1 MPADLVTNL
10 WLESQ
15 GFDKNINA
23 SMKQVDKFK
32 KKSSG
37 LYSQI
42 AAVSG
47 KIDALGGGVTRFAGN
62 LAKMAVGATAAMG
75 VSTALSD
82 VVQKSMDFEKSMS
95 SLKALTGVS
104 AEEMEY
110 FQRQAIKLGSTSTQ
124 TASQVVEAFQLIGS
138 QQPEL
143 LKNKEALAEVTKQ
156 AIILAEASGMDVPE
170 AARALSGSINQMGES
185 ADKAGEYINILAAAS
200 QAGSADIPY
209 LTKAIERSGGAA
221 SSVGVRYN
229 ELVAAIEA
237 IAPKVTEASEAG
249 TYLRNIFLTL
259 EASSDQKLKPSVV
272 GLTAALENLAAKNLN
287 ATQMTKMFGKENV
300 TAALAIVNA
309 KDEYKKYVDAITGTN
324 TALEQQKINND
335 NLAGAVNNVS
345 SAWAGL
351 ILTLNKSNGA
361 LKDSA
366 NMTAR
371 LINQF
376 TELMKTAEQKQQEIL
391 SDSVN
396 NEKKGLDRAI
406 KSYEDFGYSRAEAI
420 SKVMELQERNNAG
433 GVGYAAQLRE
443 AQKELDALEAKL
455 KKVKE
460 DNLMADPKKA
470 ILSGLPVVGPAIA
483 ASGTYS
489 SVNINP
495 NNWGEIN
502 RIEKQIEKQKELVR
516 TLQSKNTIYQESDKY
531 LNEELK
537 KVSEIAEK
545 NIEAKENVEAAA
557 KKKAEDSPMLGSIE
571 MLNKLLEEWRDKFNK
586 AATDEARSA
595 ANKMIQELQSRIIKI
610 KVQYEVEYK
619 YGKREDSKSVDAGK
633 NPGLSVPVVAPDF
646 TTLNKQL
653 QQYKESLSQNSIKV
667 ADDKQLNTL
676 NSMANLLGS
685 INTLTGKGAAGW
697 LSWSVSIMQAIA
709 QVIPQLNALT
719 TAQTKTAVSGAAASV
734 AATPIVGWI
743 MAGAAVASVI
753 AAIMS
758 APKFATGGIVPGMS
772 YAGDKV
778 PVMAN
783 SGEMI
788 LSRVQ
793 QGRLFDILNNGGG
806 GRSSDVRV
814 TGELVARGDNLVAV
828 IRNSEKLNSKMR

>member
-1 MPADLVTNL
+1 MPADLVTRL

-15 GFDKNINA
+15 GFDKNIDA

-82 VVQKSMDFEKSMS
+82 VVQKSMEFEKSMS

-345 SAWAGL
+345 SAWEGL

-366 NMTAR
+366 NMAAR
-371 LINQF
+371 LISRF
-376 TELMKTAEQKQQEIL
+376 TELIKTAEQKQQEIL

-433 GVGYAAQLRE
+433 GVGYAAQLRKE
-443 AQKELDALEAKL
+443 QLTLADLEVQEKYLTDKGKGYNRRTYDEGVELDSLREQIKAQKEIVFQAEL
-455 KKVKE
+455 KNKV
-460 DNLMADPKKA
+460 
-470 ILSGLPVVGPAIA
+470 
-483 ASGTYS
+483 
-489 SVNINP
+489 
-495 NNWGEIN
+495 
-502 RIEKQIEKQKELVR
+502 
-516 TLQSKNTIYQESDKY
+516 YQESDKY
-531 LNEELK
+531 LNDELK

-545 NIEAKENVEAAA
+545 NKEAKTGTGNTSVTDDMRKQFKKEDLKLKASFDFEKSMNDAGVYIHKEIKKIEKEAEDGYEVPVPLKMVYMPEVEEDVETDLKGSIAGYQKQIQDLTILYNEETNESLRAIYAQRIKDLEKTLEKMTDVNNGMVELSSEVQSLIQSSVTSVFEGLGDALASGDPSEAFNSMLMSMMDMLKQFGSAMVAAGLAKIAFDKLLMNPFAAIAAGGALIVAASAA
-557 KKKAEDSPMLGSIE
+557 K
-571 MLNKLLEEWRDKFNK
+571 
-586 AATDEARSA
+586 AA
-595 ANKMIQELQSRIIKI
+595 LQ
-610 KVQYEVEYK
+610 
-619 YGKREDSKSVDAGK
+619 KSVSGK
-633 NPGLSVPVVAPDF
+633 
-646 TTLNKQL
+646 
-653 QQYKESLSQNSIKV
+653 Y
-667 ADDKQLNTL
+667 
-676 NSMANLLGS
+676 
-685 INTLTGKGAAGW
+685 
-697 LSWSVSIMQAIA
+697 
-709 QVIPQLNALT
+709 
-719 TAQTKTAVSGAAASV
+719 
-734 AATPIVGWI
+734 
-743 MAGAAVASVI
+743 
-753 AAIMS
+753 
-758 APKFATGGIVPGMS
+758 ATGGIVPGMS

-788 LSRVQ
+788 LNRAQ
-793 QGRLFDILNNGGG
+793 QGRLFDLLNNGGG

>member
-47 KIDALGGGVTRFAGN
+47 KIDALGGGVTRFAGS

-82 VVQKSMDFEKSMS
+82 IVQKSMDFEKSMS

-324 TALEQQKINND
+324 TALEQQKNNND
-335 NLAGAVNNVS
+335 NLAGAVKNVS
-345 SAWAGL
+345 SAWEGL

-366 NMTAR
+366 NMAAR

-376 TELMKTAEQKQQEIL
+376 TELIKTAEQKQQEIL
-391 SDSVN
+391 SDSVD
-396 NEKKGLDRAI
+396 NEKKGLERAI

-433 GVGYAAQLRE
+433 GVGYAAQLKKEQLTLADLEVQEKYLTDKGKGYNRRTYDEGVELDSLRE
-443 AQKELDALEAKL
+443 QIKAQKEIVFQAEL
-455 KKVKE
+455 KNKV
-460 DNLMADPKKA
+460 
-470 ILSGLPVVGPAIA
+470 
-483 ASGTYS
+483 
-489 SVNINP
+489 
-495 NNWGEIN
+495 
-502 RIEKQIEKQKELVR
+502 
-516 TLQSKNTIYQESDKY
+516 YQESDKY

-545 NIEAKENVEAAA
+545 NKEAKTGAGNTSVTDDMRKQFKKEDLKLKASFDFEKSMNDAGVYIHKEIKKIEKEAEDGYEVPVPLKMVYMPEVEEDVETDLKGSIAGYQKQIQDLTILYNEETNESLRAIYAQRIKDLEKTLEKMTDVNNGMVELSSEVQSLIQSSVTSVFDGLGDALASGDPSEAFNSMLMSMMDMLKQFGSAMVAAGLAKIAFDKLLMNPFAAIAAGGALIVAASAA
-557 KKKAEDSPMLGSIE
+557 K
-571 MLNKLLEEWRDKFNK
+571 
-586 AATDEARSA
+586 AA
-595 ANKMIQELQSRIIKI
+595 LQ
-610 KVQYEVEYK
+610 
-619 YGKREDSKSVDAGK
+619 KSVSGK
-633 NPGLSVPVVAPDF
+633 
-646 TTLNKQL
+646 
-653 QQYKESLSQNSIKV
+653 Y
-667 ADDKQLNTL
+667 
-676 NSMANLLGS
+676 
-685 INTLTGKGAAGW
+685 
-697 LSWSVSIMQAIA
+697 
-709 QVIPQLNALT
+709 
-719 TAQTKTAVSGAAASV
+719 
-734 AATPIVGWI
+734 
-743 MAGAAVASVI
+743 
-753 AAIMS
+753 
-758 APKFATGGIVPGMS
+758 ATGGIVPGMS

>member
-15 GFDKNINA
+15 GFDKNIDA

-82 VVQKSMDFEKSMS
+82 IVQKSMDFEKSMS

-324 TALEQQKINND
+324 TALEQQKTNND

-345 SAWAGL
+345 SAWEGL

-366 NMTAR
+366 NMAAR

-376 TELMKTAEQKQQEIL
+376 TERIKTAEQKQQEIL
-391 SDSVN
+391 SDSVD
-396 NEKKGLDRAI
+396 NEKKGLERAI

-433 GVGYAAQLRE
+433 GVGYAAQLRKE
-443 AQKELDALEAKL
+443 QLTLADLEVQEKYLTDKGKGYNRRTYDEGVELDSLREQIKAQKEIVFQAEL
-455 KKVKE
+455 KNKV
-460 DNLMADPKKA
+460 
-470 ILSGLPVVGPAIA
+470 
-483 ASGTYS
+483 
-489 SVNINP
+489 
-495 NNWGEIN
+495 
-502 RIEKQIEKQKELVR
+502 
-516 TLQSKNTIYQESDKY
+516 YQESDKY
-531 LNEELK
+531 LNDELK

-545 NIEAKENVEAAA
+545 NKEAKTGTGNTSVTDDMRKQFKKEDLKLKASFDFEKSMNDAGVYIHKEIKKIEKEAEDGYEVPVPLKMVYMPEVEEDVETDLKGSIAGYQKQIQDLTILYNEETNESLRAIYAQRIKDLEKTLEKMTDVNNGMVELSSEVQSLIQSSVTSVFEGLGDALASGDPSEAFNSMLMSMMDMLKQFGSAMVAAGLAKIAFDKLLMNPFAAIAAGGALIVAASAA
-557 KKKAEDSPMLGSIE
+557 K
-571 MLNKLLEEWRDKFNK
+571 
-586 AATDEARSA
+586 AA
-595 ANKMIQELQSRIIKI
+595 LQ
-610 KVQYEVEYK
+610 
-619 YGKREDSKSVDAGK
+619 KSVSGK
-633 NPGLSVPVVAPDF
+633 
-646 TTLNKQL
+646 
-653 QQYKESLSQNSIKV
+653 Y
-667 ADDKQLNTL
+667 
-676 NSMANLLGS
+676 
-685 INTLTGKGAAGW
+685 
-697 LSWSVSIMQAIA
+697 
-709 QVIPQLNALT
+709 
-719 TAQTKTAVSGAAASV
+719 
-734 AATPIVGWI
+734 
-743 MAGAAVASVI
+743 
-753 AAIMS
+753 
-758 APKFATGGIVPGMS
+758 ATGGIVPGMS

-788 LSRVQ
+788 LNRAQ
-793 QGRLFDILNNGGG
+793 QGRLFDLLNNGGG

>member
-1 MPADLVTNL
+1 MPADLVTRL

-15 GFDKNINA
+15 GFDKNIDA

-82 VVQKSMDFEKSMS
+82 VVQKSMEFEKSMS

-345 SAWAGL
+345 SAWEGL

-366 NMTAR
+366 NMAAR

-376 TELMKTAEQKQQEIL
+376 TELIKTAEQKQQEIL
-391 SDSVN
+391 SDSVD
-396 NEKKGLDRAI
+396 NEKKGLERAI

-433 GVGYAAQLRE
+433 GVGYAAQLRKE
-443 AQKELDALEAKL
+443 QLTLADLEVQAKYLTDKGKGYNRRTYDEGVELDSLREQIKAQKEIVFQAEL
-455 KKVKE
+455 KNKV
-460 DNLMADPKKA
+460 
-470 ILSGLPVVGPAIA
+470 
-483 ASGTYS
+483 
-489 SVNINP
+489 
-495 NNWGEIN
+495 
-502 RIEKQIEKQKELVR
+502 
-516 TLQSKNTIYQESDKY
+516 YQESDKY

-545 NIEAKENVEAAA
+545 NKEAKTGTGNTSVTDDMRKQFKKEDLKLKASFDFEKSMNDAGVYIHKEIKKIEKEAEDGYEVPVPLKMVYMPEVEEDVETDLKGSIAGYQKQIQDLTILYNEETNESLRAIYAQRIKDLEKTLEKMTDVNNGMVELSSEVQSLIQSSVTSVFEGLGDALASGDPSEAFNSMLMSMMDMLKQFGSAMVAAGLAKIAFDKLLMNPFAAIAAGGALIVAASAA
-557 KKKAEDSPMLGSIE
+557 K
-571 MLNKLLEEWRDKFNK
+571 
-586 AATDEARSA
+586 AA
-595 ANKMIQELQSRIIKI
+595 LQ
-610 KVQYEVEYK
+610 
-619 YGKREDSKSVDAGK
+619 KSVSGK
-633 NPGLSVPVVAPDF
+633 
-646 TTLNKQL
+646 
-653 QQYKESLSQNSIKV
+653 Y
-667 ADDKQLNTL
+667 
-676 NSMANLLGS
+676 
-685 INTLTGKGAAGW
+685 
-697 LSWSVSIMQAIA
+697 
-709 QVIPQLNALT
+709 
-719 TAQTKTAVSGAAASV
+719 
-734 AATPIVGWI
+734 
-743 MAGAAVASVI
+743 
-753 AAIMS
+753 
-758 APKFATGGIVPGMS
+758 ATGGIVPGMS

-778 PVMAN
+778 PIMAN

-793 QGRLFDILNNGGG
+793 QGRLFDLLNNGGG

>member
-345 SAWAGL
+345 SAWEGL

-366 NMTAR
+366 NMAAR
-371 LINQF
+371 LISWF
-376 TELMKTAEQKQQEIL
+376 TELIKTAEQKQQEIL
-391 SDSVN
+391 SDSVD
-396 NEKKGLDRAI
+396 NEKKGLERAI

-433 GVGYAAQLRE
+433 GVGYAAQLRKE
-443 AQKELDALEAKL
+443 QLTLADLEVQAKYLTDKGKGYNRRTYDEGVELDSLREQIKAQKEIVFQAEL
-455 KKVKE
+455 KNKV
-460 DNLMADPKKA
+460 
-470 ILSGLPVVGPAIA
+470 
-483 ASGTYS
+483 
-489 SVNINP
+489 
-495 NNWGEIN
+495 
-502 RIEKQIEKQKELVR
+502 
-516 TLQSKNTIYQESDKY
+516 YQESDKY

-545 NIEAKENVEAAA
+545 NKEAKTGTGNTSVTDDMRKQFKKEDLKLKASFDFEKSMNDAGVYIHKEIKKIEKEAEDGYEVPVPLKMVYMPEVEEDVETDLKGSIAGYQKQIQDLTILYNEETNESLRAIYAQRIKDLEKTLEKMTDVNNGMVELSSEVQSLIQSSVTSVFEGLGDALASGDPSEAFNSMLMSMMDMLKQFGSAMVAAGLAKIAFDKLLMNPFAAIAAGGALIVAASAA
-557 KKKAEDSPMLGSIE
+557 K
-571 MLNKLLEEWRDKFNK
+571 
-586 AATDEARSA
+586 AA
-595 ANKMIQELQSRIIKI
+595 LQ
-610 KVQYEVEYK
+610 
-619 YGKREDSKSVDAGK
+619 KSVSGK
-633 NPGLSVPVVAPDF
+633 
-646 TTLNKQL
+646 
-653 QQYKESLSQNSIKV
+653 Y
-667 ADDKQLNTL
+667 
-676 NSMANLLGS
+676 
-685 INTLTGKGAAGW
+685 
-697 LSWSVSIMQAIA
+697 
-709 QVIPQLNALT
+709 
-719 TAQTKTAVSGAAASV
+719 
-734 AATPIVGWI
+734 
-743 MAGAAVASVI
+743 
-753 AAIMS
+753 
-758 APKFATGGIVPGMS
+758 ATGGIVPGMS

-788 LSRVQ
+788 LNRAQ
-793 QGRLFDILNNGGG
+793 QGRLFDLLNNGGG

>member
-15 GFDKNINA
+15 GFDKNIDA

-82 VVQKSMDFEKSMS
+82 IVQKSMDFEKSMS

-324 TALEQQKINND
+324 TALEQQKTNND

-345 SAWAGL
+345 SAWEGL

-366 NMTAR
+366 NMAAR

-376 TELMKTAEQKQQEIL
+376 TELIKTAEQKQQEIL
-391 SDSVN
+391 SDSVD
-396 NEKKGLDRAI
+396 NEKKGLERAI

-433 GVGYAAQLRE
+433 GVGYAAQLRKE
-443 AQKELDALEAKL
+443 QLTLADLEVQEKYLTDKGKGYNRRTYDEGVELDSLREQIKAQKEIVFQAEL
-455 KKVKE
+455 KNKV
-460 DNLMADPKKA
+460 
-470 ILSGLPVVGPAIA
+470 
-483 ASGTYS
+483 
-489 SVNINP
+489 
-495 NNWGEIN
+495 
-502 RIEKQIEKQKELVR
+502 
-516 TLQSKNTIYQESDKY
+516 YQESDKY
-531 LNEELK
+531 LNDELK

-545 NIEAKENVEAAA
+545 NKEAKTGTGNTSVTDDMRKQFKKEDLKLKASFDFEKSMNDAGVYIHKEIKKIEKEAEDGYEVPVPLKMVYMPEVEEDVETDLKGSIAGYQKQIQDLTILYNEETNESLRAIYAQRIKDLEKTLEKMTDVNNGMVELSSEVQSLIQSSVTSVFEGLGDALASGDPSEAFNSMLMSMMDMLKQFGSAMVAAGLAKIAFDKLLMNPFAAIAAGGALIVAASAA
-557 KKKAEDSPMLGSIE
+557 K
-571 MLNKLLEEWRDKFNK
+571 
-586 AATDEARSA
+586 AA
-595 ANKMIQELQSRIIKI
+595 LQ
-610 KVQYEVEYK
+610 
-619 YGKREDSKSVDAGK
+619 KSVSGK
-633 NPGLSVPVVAPDF
+633 
-646 TTLNKQL
+646 
-653 QQYKESLSQNSIKV
+653 Y
-667 ADDKQLNTL
+667 
-676 NSMANLLGS
+676 
-685 INTLTGKGAAGW
+685 
-697 LSWSVSIMQAIA
+697 
-709 QVIPQLNALT
+709 
-719 TAQTKTAVSGAAASV
+719 
-734 AATPIVGWI
+734 
-743 MAGAAVASVI
+743 
-753 AAIMS
+753 
-758 APKFATGGIVPGMS
+758 ATGGIVPGMS

-788 LSRVQ
+788 LNRAQ

>member
-82 VVQKSMDFEKSMS
+82 VVQKSMEFEKSMS

-345 SAWAGL
+345 SAWEGL

-366 NMTAR
+366 NMAAR

-376 TELMKTAEQKQQEIL
+376 TELIKTAEQKQQEIL
-391 SDSVN
+391 SDSVD

-433 GVGYAAQLRE
+433 GVGYAAQLRKE
-443 AQKELDALEAKL
+443 QLTLADLEVQEKYLTDKGKGYNRRTYDEGIELDNLREQIKAQKEIVFQAEL
-455 KKVKE
+455 KNKV
-460 DNLMADPKKA
+460 
-470 ILSGLPVVGPAIA
+470 
-483 ASGTYS
+483 
-489 SVNINP
+489 
-495 NNWGEIN
+495 
-502 RIEKQIEKQKELVR
+502 
-516 TLQSKNTIYQESDKY
+516 YQESDKY
-531 LNEELK
+531 LNDELK
-537 KVSEIAEK
+537 KVSEIVEK
-545 NIEAKENVEAAA
+545 NKEAKTGTGNTSVTDDMRKQFKKEDLKLKASFDFEKSMNDAGVYIHKEIKKIEKEAEDGYEVPVPLKMVYMPEVEEDVETDLKGSIAGYQKQIQDLTILYNEETNESLRAIYAQRIKDLEKMLEKMTDVNNGMVELSSEVQSLIQSSVTSVFEGLGDALASGDPSEAFNSMLMSMMDMLKQFGSAMVAAGLAKIAFDKLLMNPFAAIAAGGALIVAASAA
-557 KKKAEDSPMLGSIE
+557 K
-571 MLNKLLEEWRDKFNK
+571 
-586 AATDEARSA
+586 AA
-595 ANKMIQELQSRIIKI
+595 LQ
-610 KVQYEVEYK
+610 
-619 YGKREDSKSVDAGK
+619 KSVSGK
-633 NPGLSVPVVAPDF
+633 
-646 TTLNKQL
+646 
-653 QQYKESLSQNSIKV
+653 Y
-667 ADDKQLNTL
+667 
-676 NSMANLLGS
+676 
-685 INTLTGKGAAGW
+685 
-697 LSWSVSIMQAIA
+697 
-709 QVIPQLNALT
+709 
-719 TAQTKTAVSGAAASV
+719 
-734 AATPIVGWI
+734 
-743 MAGAAVASVI
+743 
-753 AAIMS
+753 
-758 APKFATGGIVPGMS
+758 ATGGIVPGMS

-793 QGRLFDILNNGGG
+793 QGRLFDIINNGGG
-806 GRSSDVRV
+806 GRLSDVRV

>member
-1 MPADLVTNL
+1 MPADLVTRL

-15 GFDKNINA
+15 GFDKNIDA

-82 VVQKSMDFEKSMS
+82 VVQKSMEFEKSMS

-345 SAWAGL
+345 SAWEGL

-366 NMTAR
+366 NMAAR

-376 TELMKTAEQKQQEIL
+376 TELIKTAEQKQQEIL
-391 SDSVN
+391 SDSVD
-396 NEKKGLDRAI
+396 NEKKGLERAI

-433 GVGYAAQLRE
+433 GVGYAAQLRKE
-443 AQKELDALEAKL
+443 QLTLADLEVQAKYLTDKGKGYNRRTYDEGVELDSLREQIKAQKEIVFQAEL
-455 KKVKE
+455 KNKV
-460 DNLMADPKKA
+460 
-470 ILSGLPVVGPAIA
+470 
-483 ASGTYS
+483 
-489 SVNINP
+489 
-495 NNWGEIN
+495 
-502 RIEKQIEKQKELVR
+502 
-516 TLQSKNTIYQESDKY
+516 YQESDKY

-545 NIEAKENVEAAA
+545 NKEAKTGTGNTSVTDDMRKQFKKEDLKLKASFDFEKSMNDAGVYIHKEIKKIEKEAEDGYEVPVPLKMVYMPEVEEDVETDLKGSIAGYQKQIQDLTILYNEETNESLRAIYAQRIKDLEKTLEKMTDVNNGMVELSSEVQSLIQSSVTSVFEGLGDALASGDPSEAFNSMLMSMMDMLKQFGSAMVAAGLAKIAFDKLLMNPFAAIAAGGALIVAASAA
-557 KKKAEDSPMLGSIE
+557 K
-571 MLNKLLEEWRDKFNK
+571 
-586 AATDEARSA
+586 AA
-595 ANKMIQELQSRIIKI
+595 LQ
-610 KVQYEVEYK
+610 
-619 YGKREDSKSVDAGK
+619 KSVSGK
-633 NPGLSVPVVAPDF
+633 
-646 TTLNKQL
+646 
-653 QQYKESLSQNSIKV
+653 Y
-667 ADDKQLNTL
+667 
-676 NSMANLLGS
+676 
-685 INTLTGKGAAGW
+685 
-697 LSWSVSIMQAIA
+697 
-709 QVIPQLNALT
+709 
-719 TAQTKTAVSGAAASV
+719 
-734 AATPIVGWI
+734 
-743 MAGAAVASVI
+743 
-753 AAIMS
+753 
-758 APKFATGGIVPGMS
+758 ATGGIVPGMS

>member
-82 VVQKSMDFEKSMS
+82 IVQKSMDFEKSMS

-345 SAWAGL
+345 SAWEGL

-366 NMTAR
+366 NMAAR

-376 TELMKTAEQKQQEIL
+376 TELIKTAEQKQQEIL
-391 SDSVN
+391 SDSVD
-396 NEKKGLDRAI
+396 NEKKGLERAI

-433 GVGYAAQLRE
+433 GVGYAAQLRKE
-443 AQKELDALEAKL
+443 QLTLADLEVQEKYLTDKGKGYNRRTYDEGIELDNLREQIKAQKEIVFQAEL
-455 KKVKE
+455 KNKV
-460 DNLMADPKKA
+460 
-470 ILSGLPVVGPAIA
+470 
-483 ASGTYS
+483 
-489 SVNINP
+489 
-495 NNWGEIN
+495 
-502 RIEKQIEKQKELVR
+502 
-516 TLQSKNTIYQESDKY
+516 YQESDKY

-545 NIEAKENVEAAA
+545 NKEAKTGAGNTSVTDDMRKQFKKEDLKLKASFDFEKSMNDAGVYIHKEIKKIEKEAEDGYEVPVPLKMVYMPEVDEDIETDLKGSIAGYQKQIQDLTILYNEETNESLRAIYAQRIKDLEKTLEKMTDVNNGMVELSSEVQSLIQSSVTSVFEGLGDALASGDPSEAFNSMLMSMMDMLKQFGSAMVAAGLAKIAFDKLLMNPFAAIAAGGALIVAASAA
-557 KKKAEDSPMLGSIE
+557 K
-571 MLNKLLEEWRDKFNK
+571 
-586 AATDEARSA
+586 AA
-595 ANKMIQELQSRIIKI
+595 LQ
-610 KVQYEVEYK
+610 
-619 YGKREDSKSVDAGK
+619 KSVSGK
-633 NPGLSVPVVAPDF
+633 
-646 TTLNKQL
+646 
-653 QQYKESLSQNSIKV
+653 Y
-667 ADDKQLNTL
+667 
-676 NSMANLLGS
+676 
-685 INTLTGKGAAGW
+685 
-697 LSWSVSIMQAIA
+697 
-709 QVIPQLNALT
+709 
-719 TAQTKTAVSGAAASV
+719 
-734 AATPIVGWI
+734 
-743 MAGAAVASVI
+743 
-753 AAIMS
+753 
-758 APKFATGGIVPGMS
+758 ATGGIVPGMS

>member
-324 TALEQQKINND
+324 TALEQQKTNND

-345 SAWAGL
+345 SAWEGL

-366 NMTAR
+366 NMAAR

-376 TELMKTAEQKQQEIL
+376 TELIKTAEQKQQEIL
-391 SDSVN
+391 SDSVD
-396 NEKKGLDRAI
+396 NEKKGLERAI

-433 GVGYAAQLRE
+433 GVGYAAQLRKE
-443 AQKELDALEAKL
+443 QLTLADLEVQEKYLTDKGKGYNRRTYDEGIELDNLREQIKAQKEIVFQAEL
-455 KKVKE
+455 KNKV
-460 DNLMADPKKA
+460 
-470 ILSGLPVVGPAIA
+470 
-483 ASGTYS
+483 
-489 SVNINP
+489 
-495 NNWGEIN
+495 
-502 RIEKQIEKQKELVR
+502 
-516 TLQSKNTIYQESDKY
+516 YQESDKY
-531 LNEELK
+531 LNDELK

-545 NIEAKENVEAAA
+545 NKEAKTGTGNTSVTDDMRKQFKKEDLKLKASFDFEKSMNDAGVYIHKEIKKIEKEAEDGYEVPVPLKMVYMPEVEEDVETDLKGSIAGYQKQIQDLTILYNEETNESLRAIYAQRIKDLEKTLEKMTDVNNGMVELSSEVQSLIQSSVTSVFEGLGDALASGDPSEAFNSMLMSMMDMLKQFGSAMVAAGLAKIAFDKLLMNPFAAIAAGGALIVAASAA
-557 KKKAEDSPMLGSIE
+557 K
-571 MLNKLLEEWRDKFNK
+571 
-586 AATDEARSA
+586 AA
-595 ANKMIQELQSRIIKI
+595 LQ
-610 KVQYEVEYK
+610 
-619 YGKREDSKSVDAGK
+619 KSVSGK
-633 NPGLSVPVVAPDF
+633 
-646 TTLNKQL
+646 
-653 QQYKESLSQNSIKV
+653 Y
-667 ADDKQLNTL
+667 
-676 NSMANLLGS
+676 
-685 INTLTGKGAAGW
+685 
-697 LSWSVSIMQAIA
+697 
-709 QVIPQLNALT
+709 
-719 TAQTKTAVSGAAASV
+719 
-734 AATPIVGWI
+734 
-743 MAGAAVASVI
+743 
-753 AAIMS
+753 
-758 APKFATGGIVPGMS
+758 ATGGIVPGMS

-788 LSRVQ
+788 LNRVQ

>member
-82 VVQKSMDFEKSMS
+82 IVQKSMDFEKSMS

-345 SAWAGL
+345 SAWEGL

-366 NMTAR
+366 NMAAR

-376 TELMKTAEQKQQEIL
+376 TELIKTAEQKQQEIL
-391 SDSVN
+391 SDSVD
-396 NEKKGLDRAI
+396 NEKKGLERAI

-433 GVGYAAQLRE
+433 GVGYAAQLRKE
-443 AQKELDALEAKL
+443 QLTLADLEVQEKYLTDKGKGYNRRTYDEGIELDNLREQIKAQKEIVFQAEL
-455 KKVKE
+455 KNKV
-460 DNLMADPKKA
+460 
-470 ILSGLPVVGPAIA
+470 
-483 ASGTYS
+483 
-489 SVNINP
+489 
-495 NNWGEIN
+495 
-502 RIEKQIEKQKELVR
+502 
-516 TLQSKNTIYQESDKY
+516 YQESDKY

-545 NIEAKENVEAAA
+545 NKEAKTGAGNTSVTDDMRKQFKKEDLKLKASFDFEKSMNDAGVYIHKEIKKIEKEAEDGYEVPVPLKMVYMPEVEEDIETDLKGSIAGYQKQIQDLTILYNEETNESLRAIYAQRIKDLEKTLEKMTDVNNGMVELSSEVQSLIQSSVTSVFEGLGDALASGDPSEAFNSMLMSMMDMLKQFGSAMVAAGLAKIAFDKLLMNPFAAIAAGGALIVAASAA
-557 KKKAEDSPMLGSIE
+557 K
-571 MLNKLLEEWRDKFNK
+571 
-586 AATDEARSA
+586 AA
-595 ANKMIQELQSRIIKI
+595 LQ
-610 KVQYEVEYK
+610 
-619 YGKREDSKSVDAGK
+619 KSVSGK
-633 NPGLSVPVVAPDF
+633 
-646 TTLNKQL
+646 
-653 QQYKESLSQNSIKV
+653 Y
-667 ADDKQLNTL
+667 
-676 NSMANLLGS
+676 
-685 INTLTGKGAAGW
+685 
-697 LSWSVSIMQAIA
+697 
-709 QVIPQLNALT
+709 
-719 TAQTKTAVSGAAASV
+719 
-734 AATPIVGWI
+734 
-743 MAGAAVASVI
+743 
-753 AAIMS
+753 
-758 APKFATGGIVPGMS
+758 ATGGIVPGMS

>member
-1 MPADLVTNL
+1 MPADLVTRL

-15 GFDKNINA
+15 GFDKNIDA

-82 VVQKSMDFEKSMS
+82 VVQKSMEFEKSMS

-345 SAWAGL
+345 SAWEGL

-366 NMTAR
+366 NMAAR
-371 LINQF
+371 LISRF
-376 TELMKTAEQKQQEIL
+376 TELIKTAEQKQQEIL

-433 GVGYAAQLRE
+433 GVGYAAQLRKE
-443 AQKELDALEAKL
+443 QLTLADLEVQEKYLTDKGKGYNRRTYDEGIELDNLREQIKAQKEIVFQAEL
-455 KKVKE
+455 KNKV
-460 DNLMADPKKA
+460 
-470 ILSGLPVVGPAIA
+470 
-483 ASGTYS
+483 
-489 SVNINP
+489 
-495 NNWGEIN
+495 
-502 RIEKQIEKQKELVR
+502 
-516 TLQSKNTIYQESDKY
+516 YQESDKY
-531 LNEELK
+531 LNDELK
-537 KVSEIAEK
+537 KVSEIVEK
-545 NIEAKENVEAAA
+545 NKEAKTGTGNTSVTDDMRKQFKKEDLKLKASFDFEKSMNDAGVYIHKEIKKIEKEAEDGYEVPVPLKMVYMPEVEEDVETDLKGSIAGYQKQIQDLTILYNEETNESLRAIYAQRIKDLEKMLEKMTDVNNGMVELSSEVQSLIQSSVTSVFEGLGDALASGDPSEAFNSMLMSMMDMLKQFGSAMVAAGLAKIAFDKLLMNPFAAIAAGGALIVAASAA
-557 KKKAEDSPMLGSIE
+557 K
-571 MLNKLLEEWRDKFNK
+571 
-586 AATDEARSA
+586 AA
-595 ANKMIQELQSRIIKI
+595 LQ
-610 KVQYEVEYK
+610 
-619 YGKREDSKSVDAGK
+619 KSVSGK
-633 NPGLSVPVVAPDF
+633 
-646 TTLNKQL
+646 
-653 QQYKESLSQNSIKV
+653 Y
-667 ADDKQLNTL
+667 
-676 NSMANLLGS
+676 
-685 INTLTGKGAAGW
+685 
-697 LSWSVSIMQAIA
+697 
-709 QVIPQLNALT
+709 
-719 TAQTKTAVSGAAASV
+719 
-734 AATPIVGWI
+734 
-743 MAGAAVASVI
+743 
-753 AAIMS
+753 
-758 APKFATGGIVPGMS
+758 ATGGIVPGMS

-793 QGRLFDILNNGGG
+793 QGRLFDIINNGGG
-806 GRSSDVRV
+806 GRLSDVRV

>member
-345 SAWAGL
+345 SAWEGL

-366 NMTAR
+366 NMAAR
-371 LINQF
+371 LISWF
-376 TELMKTAEQKQQEIL
+376 TELIKTAEQKQQEIL
-391 SDSVN
+391 SDSVD
-396 NEKKGLDRAI
+396 NEKKGLERAI

-433 GVGYAAQLRE
+433 GVGYAAQLRKE
-443 AQKELDALEAKL
+443 QLTLADLEVQAKYLTDKGKGYNRRTYDEGVELDSLREQIKAQKEIVFQAEL
-455 KKVKE
+455 KNKV
-460 DNLMADPKKA
+460 
-470 ILSGLPVVGPAIA
+470 
-483 ASGTYS
+483 
-489 SVNINP
+489 
-495 NNWGEIN
+495 
-502 RIEKQIEKQKELVR
+502 
-516 TLQSKNTIYQESDKY
+516 YQESDKY

-545 NIEAKENVEAAA
+545 NKEAKTGTGNTSVTDDMRKQFKKEDLKLKASFDFEKSMNDAGVYIHKEIKKIEKEAEDGYEVPVPLKMVYMPEVEEDVETDLKGSIAGYQKQIQDLTILYNEETNESLRAIYAQRIKDLEKTLEKMTDVNNGMVELSSEVQSLIQSSVTSVFEGLGDALASGDPSEAFNSMLMSMMDMLKQFGSAMVAAGLAKIAFDKLLMNPFAAIAAGGALIVAASAA
-557 KKKAEDSPMLGSIE
+557 K
-571 MLNKLLEEWRDKFNK
+571 
-586 AATDEARSA
+586 AA
-595 ANKMIQELQSRIIKI
+595 LQ
-610 KVQYEVEYK
+610 
-619 YGKREDSKSVDAGK
+619 KSVSGK
-633 NPGLSVPVVAPDF
+633 
-646 TTLNKQL
+646 
-653 QQYKESLSQNSIKV
+653 Y
-667 ADDKQLNTL
+667 
-676 NSMANLLGS
+676 
-685 INTLTGKGAAGW
+685 
-697 LSWSVSIMQAIA
+697 
-709 QVIPQLNALT
+709 
-719 TAQTKTAVSGAAASV
+719 
-734 AATPIVGWI
+734 
-743 MAGAAVASVI
+743 
-753 AAIMS
+753 
-758 APKFATGGIVPGMS
+758 ATGGIVPGMS

>member
-1 MPADLVTNL
+1 MPADLVTRL

-15 GFDKNINA
+15 GFDKNIDA

-82 VVQKSMDFEKSMS
+82 VVQKSMEFEKSMS

-345 SAWAGL
+345 SAWEGL

-366 NMTAR
+366 NMAAR

-376 TELMKTAEQKQQEIL
+376 TELIKTAEQKQQEIL
-391 SDSVN
+391 SDSVD
-396 NEKKGLDRAI
+396 NEKKGLERAI

-433 GVGYAAQLRE
+433 GVGYAAQLRKE
-443 AQKELDALEAKL
+443 QLTLADLEVQEKYLTDKGKGYNRRTYDEGIELDNLREQIKAQKEIVFQAEL
-455 KKVKE
+455 KNKV
-460 DNLMADPKKA
+460 
-470 ILSGLPVVGPAIA
+470 
-483 ASGTYS
+483 
-489 SVNINP
+489 
-495 NNWGEIN
+495 
-502 RIEKQIEKQKELVR
+502 
-516 TLQSKNTIYQESDKY
+516 YQESDKY
-531 LNEELK
+531 LNDELK

-545 NIEAKENVEAAA
+545 NKEAKTGTGNTSVTDDMRKQFKKEDLKLKASFDFEKSMNDAGVYIHKEIKKIEKEAEDGYEVPVPLKMVYMPEVEEDVETDLKGSIAGYQKQIQDLTILYNEETNESLRAIYAQRIKDLEKTLEKMTDVNNGMVELSSEVQSLIQSSVTSVFEGLGDALASGDPSEAFNSMLMSMMDMLKQFGSAMVAAGLAKIAFDKLLMNPFAAIAAGGALIVAASAA
-557 KKKAEDSPMLGSIE
+557 K
-571 MLNKLLEEWRDKFNK
+571 
-586 AATDEARSA
+586 AA
-595 ANKMIQELQSRIIKI
+595 LQ
-610 KVQYEVEYK
+610 
-619 YGKREDSKSVDAGK
+619 KSVSGK
-633 NPGLSVPVVAPDF
+633 
-646 TTLNKQL
+646 
-653 QQYKESLSQNSIKV
+653 Y
-667 ADDKQLNTL
+667 
-676 NSMANLLGS
+676 
-685 INTLTGKGAAGW
+685 
-697 LSWSVSIMQAIA
+697 
-709 QVIPQLNALT
+709 
-719 TAQTKTAVSGAAASV
+719 
-734 AATPIVGWI
+734 
-743 MAGAAVASVI
+743 
-753 AAIMS
+753 
-758 APKFATGGIVPGMS
+758 ATGGIVPGMS

>member
-47 KIDALGGGVTRFAGN
+47 KIDALGGGVTRFAGS

-82 VVQKSMDFEKSMS
+82 IVQKSMDFEKSMS

-259 EASSDQKLKPSVV
+259 EACSDQKLKPSVV

-324 TALEQQKINND
+324 TALEQQKTNND

-345 SAWAGL
+345 SAWEGL

-366 NMTAR
+366 NMAAR

-376 TELMKTAEQKQQEIL
+376 TELIKTAEQKQQEIL
-391 SDSVN
+391 SDSVD
-396 NEKKGLDRAI
+396 NEKKGLERAI

-433 GVGYAAQLRE
+433 GVGYAAQLRKE
-443 AQKELDALEAKL
+443 QLTLADLEVQEKYLTDKGKGYNRRTYDEGVELDSLREQIKAQKEIVFQAEL
-455 KKVKE
+455 KNKV
-460 DNLMADPKKA
+460 
-470 ILSGLPVVGPAIA
+470 
-483 ASGTYS
+483 
-489 SVNINP
+489 
-495 NNWGEIN
+495 
-502 RIEKQIEKQKELVR
+502 
-516 TLQSKNTIYQESDKY
+516 YQESDKY
-531 LNEELK
+531 LNDELK

-545 NIEAKENVEAAA
+545 NKEAKTGAGNTSVTDDMRKQFKKEDLKLKASFDFEKSMNDAGVYIHKEIKKIEKEAEDGYEVPVPLKMVYMPEVEEDVETDLKGSIAGYQKQIQDLTILYNEETNESLRAIYAQRIKDLEKTLEKMTDVNNGMVELSSEVQSLIQSSVTSVFEELGDALASGDPSEAFNSMLMSMMDMLKQFGSAMVAAGLAKIAFDKLLMNPFAAIAAGGALIVAASAA
-557 KKKAEDSPMLGSIE
+557 K
-571 MLNKLLEEWRDKFNK
+571 
-586 AATDEARSA
+586 AA
-595 ANKMIQELQSRIIKI
+595 LQ
-610 KVQYEVEYK
+610 
-619 YGKREDSKSVDAGK
+619 KSVSGK
-633 NPGLSVPVVAPDF
+633 
-646 TTLNKQL
+646 
-653 QQYKESLSQNSIKV
+653 Y
-667 ADDKQLNTL
+667 
-676 NSMANLLGS
+676 
-685 INTLTGKGAAGW
+685 
-697 LSWSVSIMQAIA
+697 
-709 QVIPQLNALT
+709 
-719 TAQTKTAVSGAAASV
+719 
-734 AATPIVGWI
+734 
-743 MAGAAVASVI
+743 
-753 AAIMS
+753 
-758 APKFATGGIVPGMS
+758 ATGGIVPGMS

>member
-1 MPADLVTNL
+1 MPADLVTRL

-15 GFDKNINA
+15 GFDKNIDA

-47 KIDALGGGVTRFAGN
+47 KIDALGGGVTRFAGS

-324 TALEQQKINND
+324 TALEQQKNNND

-345 SAWAGL
+345 SAWEGL

-366 NMTAR
+366 NMAAR

-376 TELMKTAEQKQQEIL
+376 TELIKTAEQKQQEIL
-391 SDSVN
+391 SDSVD
-396 NEKKGLDRAI
+396 NEKKGLERAI

-433 GVGYAAQLRE
+433 GVGYAAQLRKE
-443 AQKELDALEAKL
+443 QLTLADLEVQEKYLTDKGKGYNRRTYDEGIELDNLREQIKAQKEIVFQAEL
-455 KKVKE
+455 KNKV
-460 DNLMADPKKA
+460 
-470 ILSGLPVVGPAIA
+470 
-483 ASGTYS
+483 
-489 SVNINP
+489 
-495 NNWGEIN
+495 
-502 RIEKQIEKQKELVR
+502 
-516 TLQSKNTIYQESDKY
+516 YQESDKY
-531 LNEELK
+531 LNDELK

-545 NIEAKENVEAAA
+545 NKEAKTGTGNTSVTDDMRKQFKKEDLNLKASFDFEKSMNDAGVYIHKEIKKIEKEAEDGYEVPVPLKMVYMPEVEEDVETDLKGSIAGYQKQIQDLTILYNEETNESLRAIYAQRIKDLEKTLEKMTDVNNGMVELSSEVQSLIQSSVTSVFEGLGDALASGDPSEAFNSMLMSMMDMLKQFGSAMVAAGLAKIAFDKLLMNPFAAIAAGGALIVAASAA
-557 KKKAEDSPMLGSIE
+557 K
-571 MLNKLLEEWRDKFNK
+571 
-586 AATDEARSA
+586 AA
-595 ANKMIQELQSRIIKI
+595 LQ
-610 KVQYEVEYK
+610 
-619 YGKREDSKSVDAGK
+619 KSVSGK
-633 NPGLSVPVVAPDF
+633 
-646 TTLNKQL
+646 
-653 QQYKESLSQNSIKV
+653 Y
-667 ADDKQLNTL
+667 
-676 NSMANLLGS
+676 
-685 INTLTGKGAAGW
+685 
-697 LSWSVSIMQAIA
+697 
-709 QVIPQLNALT
+709 
-719 TAQTKTAVSGAAASV
+719 
-734 AATPIVGWI
+734 
-743 MAGAAVASVI
+743 
-753 AAIMS
+753 
-758 APKFATGGIVPGMS
+758 ATGGIVPGMS

>member
-1 MPADLVTNL
+1 MPADLVTRL

-15 GFDKNINA
+15 GFDKNIDA

-82 VVQKSMDFEKSMS
+82 VVQKSMEFEKSMS

-345 SAWAGL
+345 SAWEGL

-366 NMTAR
+366 NMAAR

-376 TELMKTAEQKQQEIL
+376 TELIKTAEQKQQEIL
-391 SDSVN
+391 SDSVD
-396 NEKKGLDRAI
+396 NEKKGLERAI

-433 GVGYAAQLRE
+433 GVGYAAQLRKE
-443 AQKELDALEAKL
+443 QLTLADLEVQAKYLTDKGKGYNRRTYDEGVELDSLREQIKAQKEIVFQAEL
-455 KKVKE
+455 KNKV
-460 DNLMADPKKA
+460 
-470 ILSGLPVVGPAIA
+470 
-483 ASGTYS
+483 
-489 SVNINP
+489 
-495 NNWGEIN
+495 
-502 RIEKQIEKQKELVR
+502 
-516 TLQSKNTIYQESDKY
+516 YQESDKY

-545 NIEAKENVEAAA
+545 NKEAKTGTGNTSVTDDMRKQFKKEDLKLKASFDFEKSMNDAGVYIHKEIKKIEKEAEDGYEVPVPLKMVYMPEVEEDVETDLKGSIAGYQKQIQDLTILYNEETNESLRAIYAQRIKDLEKTLEKMTDVNNGMVELSSEVQSLIQSSVTSVFEGLGDALASGDPSEAFNSMLMSMMDMLKQFGSAMVAAGLAKIAFDKLLMNPFAAIAAGGALIVAASAA
-557 KKKAEDSPMLGSIE
+557 K
-571 MLNKLLEEWRDKFNK
+571 
-586 AATDEARSA
+586 AA
-595 ANKMIQELQSRIIKI
+595 LQ
-610 KVQYEVEYK
+610 
-619 YGKREDSKSVDAGK
+619 KSVSGK
-633 NPGLSVPVVAPDF
+633 
-646 TTLNKQL
+646 
-653 QQYKESLSQNSIKV
+653 Y
-667 ADDKQLNTL
+667 
-676 NSMANLLGS
+676 
-685 INTLTGKGAAGW
+685 
-697 LSWSVSIMQAIA
+697 
-709 QVIPQLNALT
+709 
-719 TAQTKTAVSGAAASV
+719 
-734 AATPIVGWI
+734 
-743 MAGAAVASVI
+743 
-753 AAIMS
+753 
-758 APKFATGGIVPGMS
+758 ATGGIVPGMS

-778 PVMAN
+778 PIMAN

>member
-82 VVQKSMDFEKSMS
+82 VVQKSMEFEKSMS

-345 SAWAGL
+345 SAWEGL

-366 NMTAR
+366 NMAAR

-376 TELMKTAEQKQQEIL
+376 TELIKTAEQKQQEIL
-391 SDSVN
+391 SDSVD
-396 NEKKGLDRAI
+396 NEKKGLERAI

-433 GVGYAAQLRE
+433 GVGYAAQLRKE
-443 AQKELDALEAKL
+443 QLTLSDLEVQEKYLTDKGKGYNRRTYDEGIELDNLREQIKAQKEIVFQAEL
-455 KKVKE
+455 KNKV
-460 DNLMADPKKA
+460 
-470 ILSGLPVVGPAIA
+470 
-483 ASGTYS
+483 
-489 SVNINP
+489 
-495 NNWGEIN
+495 
-502 RIEKQIEKQKELVR
+502 
-516 TLQSKNTIYQESDKY
+516 YQESDKY
-531 LNEELK
+531 LNDELK

-557 KKKAEDSPMLGSIE
+557 KKKAEDSPMIGSIE

-610 KVQYEVEYK
+610 KVQYDVEYK

-633 NPGLSVPVVAPDF
+633 NPGISVPVVAPDF

-653 QQYKESLSQNSIKV
+653 QQYKESLSQNGIKV
-667 ADDKQLNTL
+667 ADDKQLDTL
-676 NSMANLLGS
+676 NSMANVLGS

-758 APKFATGGIVPGMS
+758 APKFATGGIVPGVS

-788 LSRVQ
+788 LNRAQ
-793 QGRLFDILNNGGG
+793 QGRLFQILNGGG
-806 GRSSDVRV
+806 SKSSDVRIA
-814 TGELVARGDNLVAV
+814 GDFRLQGSDLVAS
-828 IRNSEKLNSKMR
+828 IRNTENIKKRMR

>member
-1 MPADLVTNL
+1 MPADLVTRL

-15 GFDKNINA
+15 GFDKNIDA

-82 VVQKSMDFEKSMS
+82 VVQKSMEFEKSMS

-345 SAWAGL
+345 SAWEGL

-366 NMTAR
+366 NMAAR
-371 LINQF
+371 LISRF
-376 TELMKTAEQKQQEIL
+376 TELIKTAEQKQQEIL
-391 SDSVN
+391 SDSVD
-396 NEKKGLDRAI
+396 NEKKGLERAI

-433 GVGYAAQLRE
+433 GVGYAAQLRKE
-443 AQKELDALEAKL
+443 QLTLADLEVQAKYLTDKGKGYNRRTYDEGVELDSLREQIKAQKEIVFQAEL
-455 KKVKE
+455 KNKV
-460 DNLMADPKKA
+460 
-470 ILSGLPVVGPAIA
+470 
-483 ASGTYS
+483 
-489 SVNINP
+489 
-495 NNWGEIN
+495 
-502 RIEKQIEKQKELVR
+502 
-516 TLQSKNTIYQESDKY
+516 YQESDKY

-545 NIEAKENVEAAA
+545 NKEAKTGTGNTSVTDDMRKQFKKEDLKLKASFDFEKSMNDAGVYIHKEIKKIEKEAEDGYEVPVPLKMVYMPEVEEDVETDLKGSIAGYQKQIQDLTILYNEETNESLRAIYAQRIKDLEKTLEKMTDVNNGMVELSSEVQSLIQSSVTSVFEGLGDALASGDPSEAFNSMLMSMMDMLKQFGSAMVAAGLAKIAFDKLLMNPFAAIAAGGALIVAASAA
-557 KKKAEDSPMLGSIE
+557 K
-571 MLNKLLEEWRDKFNK
+571 
-586 AATDEARSA
+586 AA
-595 ANKMIQELQSRIIKI
+595 LQ
-610 KVQYEVEYK
+610 
-619 YGKREDSKSVDAGK
+619 KSVSGK
-633 NPGLSVPVVAPDF
+633 
-646 TTLNKQL
+646 
-653 QQYKESLSQNSIKV
+653 Y
-667 ADDKQLNTL
+667 
-676 NSMANLLGS
+676 
-685 INTLTGKGAAGW
+685 
-697 LSWSVSIMQAIA
+697 
-709 QVIPQLNALT
+709 
-719 TAQTKTAVSGAAASV
+719 
-734 AATPIVGWI
+734 
-743 MAGAAVASVI
+743 
-753 AAIMS
+753 
-758 APKFATGGIVPGMS
+758 ATGGIVPGMS

-788 LSRVQ
+788 LNRAQ
-793 QGRLFDILNNGGG
+793 QGRLFDLLNNGGG

>member
-345 SAWAGL
+345 SAWEGL

-366 NMTAR
+366 NMAAR

-376 TELMKTAEQKQQEIL
+376 TELIKTAEQKQQEIL
-391 SDSVN
+391 SDSVD
-396 NEKKGLDRAI
+396 NEKKGLERAI

-433 GVGYAAQLRE
+433 GVGYAAQLRKE
-443 AQKELDALEAKL
+443 QLTLADLEVQEKYLTDKGKGYNRRTYDEGVELDSLREQIKAQKEIVFQAEL
-455 KKVKE
+455 KNKV
-460 DNLMADPKKA
+460 
-470 ILSGLPVVGPAIA
+470 
-483 ASGTYS
+483 
-489 SVNINP
+489 
-495 NNWGEIN
+495 
-502 RIEKQIEKQKELVR
+502 
-516 TLQSKNTIYQESDKY
+516 YQESDKY

-545 NIEAKENVEAAA
+545 NKEAKTGTGNTSVTDDMRKQFKKEDLKLKASFDFEKSMNDAGVYIHKEIKKIEKEAEDGYEVPVPLKMVYMPEVEEDVETDLKGSIAGYQKQIQDLTILYNEETNESLRAIYAQRIKDLEKTLEKMTDVNNGMVELSSEVQSLIQSSVTSVFEGLGDALASGDPSEAFNSMLMSMMDMLKQFGSAMVAAGLAKIAFDELLMNPFAAIAAGGALIVAASAA
-557 KKKAEDSPMLGSIE
+557 K
-571 MLNKLLEEWRDKFNK
+571 
-586 AATDEARSA
+586 AA
-595 ANKMIQELQSRIIKI
+595 LQ
-610 KVQYEVEYK
+610 
-619 YGKREDSKSVDAGK
+619 KSVSGK
-633 NPGLSVPVVAPDF
+633 
-646 TTLNKQL
+646 
-653 QQYKESLSQNSIKV
+653 Y
-667 ADDKQLNTL
+667 
-676 NSMANLLGS
+676 
-685 INTLTGKGAAGW
+685 
-697 LSWSVSIMQAIA
+697 
-709 QVIPQLNALT
+709 
-719 TAQTKTAVSGAAASV
+719 
-734 AATPIVGWI
+734 
-743 MAGAAVASVI
+743 
-753 AAIMS
+753 
-758 APKFATGGIVPGMS
+758 ATGGIVPGMS

>member
-82 VVQKSMDFEKSMS
+82 IVQKSMEFEKSMS

-345 SAWAGL
+345 SAWEGL

-366 NMTAR
+366 NMAAR

-376 TELMKTAEQKQQEIL
+376 TELIKTAEQKQQEIL
-391 SDSVN
+391 SDSVD
-396 NEKKGLDRAI
+396 NEKKGLERAI

-433 GVGYAAQLRE
+433 GVGYAAQLRKE
-443 AQKELDALEAKL
+443 QLTLADLEVQEKYLTDKGKGYNRRTYDEGVELDSLREQIKAQKEIVFQAEL
-455 KKVKE
+455 KNKV
-460 DNLMADPKKA
+460 
-470 ILSGLPVVGPAIA
+470 
-483 ASGTYS
+483 
-489 SVNINP
+489 
-495 NNWGEIN
+495 
-502 RIEKQIEKQKELVR
+502 
-516 TLQSKNTIYQESDKY
+516 YQESDKY
-531 LNEELK
+531 LNDELK

-545 NIEAKENVEAAA
+545 NKEAKKGAGNTSVTDDMRKQFKKEDLKLKASFDFEKSMNDAGVYIHKEIKKIEKEAEDGYEVPVPLKMVYMPEVEEDVETDLKGSIAGYQKQIQDLTILYNEETNESLRAIYAQRIKDLEKTLEKMTDVNNGMVELSSEVQSLIQSSVTSVFEGLGDALASGDPSEAFNSMLMSMMDMLKQFGSAMVAAGLAKIAFDKLLMNPFAAIAAGGALIVAASAA
-557 KKKAEDSPMLGSIE
+557 K
-571 MLNKLLEEWRDKFNK
+571 
-586 AATDEARSA
+586 AA
-595 ANKMIQELQSRIIKI
+595 LQ
-610 KVQYEVEYK
+610 
-619 YGKREDSKSVDAGK
+619 KSVSGK
-633 NPGLSVPVVAPDF
+633 
-646 TTLNKQL
+646 
-653 QQYKESLSQNSIKV
+653 Y
-667 ADDKQLNTL
+667 
-676 NSMANLLGS
+676 
-685 INTLTGKGAAGW
+685 
-697 LSWSVSIMQAIA
+697 
-709 QVIPQLNALT
+709 
-719 TAQTKTAVSGAAASV
+719 
-734 AATPIVGWI
+734 
-743 MAGAAVASVI
+743 
-753 AAIMS
+753 
-758 APKFATGGIVPGMS
+758 ATGGIVPGMS

>member
-1 MPADLVTNL
+1 MPADLVTRL

-15 GFDKNINA
+15 GFDKNIDA

-47 KIDALGGGVTRFAGN
+47 KIDALGGGVTRFAGS

-324 TALEQQKINND
+324 TALEQQKTNND

-345 SAWAGL
+345 SAWEGL

-366 NMTAR
+366 NMAAR

-376 TELMKTAEQKQQEIL
+376 TELIKTAEQKQQEIL
-391 SDSVN
+391 SDSVD
-396 NEKKGLDRAI
+396 NEKKGLERAI

-433 GVGYAAQLRE
+433 GVGYAAQLRKE
-443 AQKELDALEAKL
+443 QLTLADLEVQEKYLTDKGKGYNRRTYDEGVELDNLREQIKAQKEIVFQAEL
-455 KKVKE
+455 KNKV
-460 DNLMADPKKA
+460 
-470 ILSGLPVVGPAIA
+470 
-483 ASGTYS
+483 
-489 SVNINP
+489 
-495 NNWGEIN
+495 
-502 RIEKQIEKQKELVR
+502 
-516 TLQSKNTIYQESDKY
+516 YQESDKY
-531 LNEELK
+531 LNDELK

-545 NIEAKENVEAAA
+545 NKEAKTGTGNTSVTDDMRKQFKKEDLKLKASFDFEKSMNDAGVYIHKEIKKIEKEAEDGYEVPVPLKMVYMPEVEEDVETDLKGSIAGYQKQIQDLTILYNEETNESLRAIYAQRIKDLEKTLEKMTDVNNGMVELSSEVQSLIQSSVTSVFEGLGDALASGDPSEAFNSMLMSMMDMLKQFGSAMVAAGLAKIAFDKLLMNPFAAIAAGGALIVAASAA
-557 KKKAEDSPMLGSIE
+557 K
-571 MLNKLLEEWRDKFNK
+571 
-586 AATDEARSA
+586 AA
-595 ANKMIQELQSRIIKI
+595 LQ
-610 KVQYEVEYK
+610 
-619 YGKREDSKSVDAGK
+619 KSVSGK
-633 NPGLSVPVVAPDF
+633 
-646 TTLNKQL
+646 
-653 QQYKESLSQNSIKV
+653 Y
-667 ADDKQLNTL
+667 
-676 NSMANLLGS
+676 
-685 INTLTGKGAAGW
+685 
-697 LSWSVSIMQAIA
+697 
-709 QVIPQLNALT
+709 
-719 TAQTKTAVSGAAASV
+719 
-734 AATPIVGWI
+734 
-743 MAGAAVASVI
+743 
-753 AAIMS
+753 
-758 APKFATGGIVPGMS
+758 ATGGIVPGMS

>member
-82 VVQKSMDFEKSMS
+82 IVQKSMDFEKSMS

-156 AIILAEASGMDVPE
+156 AIILAEASGMDVPD

-324 TALEQQKINND
+324 TALEQQKTNND

-345 SAWAGL
+345 SAWEGL

-366 NMTAR
+366 NMAAR

-376 TELMKTAEQKQQEIL
+376 TELIKTAEQKQQEIL
-391 SDSVN
+391 SDSVD
-396 NEKKGLDRAI
+396 NEKKGLERAI

-433 GVGYAAQLRE
+433 GVGYAAQLRKE
-443 AQKELDALEAKL
+443 QLTLADLEVQEKYLTDKGKGYNRRTYDEGIELDNLREQIKAQKEIVFQAEL
-455 KKVKE
+455 KNKV
-460 DNLMADPKKA
+460 
-470 ILSGLPVVGPAIA
+470 
-483 ASGTYS
+483 
-489 SVNINP
+489 
-495 NNWGEIN
+495 
-502 RIEKQIEKQKELVR
+502 
-516 TLQSKNTIYQESDKY
+516 YQESDKY
-531 LNEELK
+531 LNDELK

-545 NIEAKENVEAAA
+545 NKEAKTGTGNTSVTDDMRKQFKKEDLKLKASFDFEKSMNDAGVYIHKEIKKIEKEAEDGYEVPVPLKMVYMPEVEEDVETDLKGSIAGYQKQIQDLTILYNEETNESLRAIYAQRIKDLEKTLEKMTDVNNGMVELSSEVQSLIQSSVTSVFEGLGDALASGDPSEAFNSMLMSMMDMLKQFGSAMVAAGLAKIAFDKLLMNPFAAIAAGGALIVAASAA
-557 KKKAEDSPMLGSIE
+557 K
-571 MLNKLLEEWRDKFNK
+571 
-586 AATDEARSA
+586 AA
-595 ANKMIQELQSRIIKI
+595 LQ
-610 KVQYEVEYK
+610 
-619 YGKREDSKSVDAGK
+619 KSVSGK
-633 NPGLSVPVVAPDF
+633 
-646 TTLNKQL
+646 
-653 QQYKESLSQNSIKV
+653 Y
-667 ADDKQLNTL
+667 
-676 NSMANLLGS
+676 
-685 INTLTGKGAAGW
+685 
-697 LSWSVSIMQAIA
+697 
-709 QVIPQLNALT
+709 
-719 TAQTKTAVSGAAASV
+719 
-734 AATPIVGWI
+734 
-743 MAGAAVASVI
+743 
-753 AAIMS
+753 
-758 APKFATGGIVPGMS
+758 ATGGIVPGMS

>member
-82 VVQKSMDFEKSMS
+82 VVQKSMEFEKSMS

-345 SAWAGL
+345 SAWEGL

-366 NMTAR
+366 NMAAR
-371 LINQF
+371 LISRF
-376 TELMKTAEQKQQEIL
+376 TELIKTAEQKQQEIL

-433 GVGYAAQLRE
+433 GVGYAAQLRKE
-443 AQKELDALEAKL
+443 QLTLADLEVQEKYLTDKGKGYNRRTYDEGIELDNLREQIKAQKEIVFQAEL
-455 KKVKE
+455 KNKV
-460 DNLMADPKKA
+460 
-470 ILSGLPVVGPAIA
+470 
-483 ASGTYS
+483 
-489 SVNINP
+489 
-495 NNWGEIN
+495 
-502 RIEKQIEKQKELVR
+502 
-516 TLQSKNTIYQESDKY
+516 YQESDKY
-531 LNEELK
+531 LNDELK

-545 NIEAKENVEAAA
+545 NKEAKTGTGNTSVTDDMRKQFKKEDLKLKASFDFEKSMNDAGVYIHKEIKKIEKEAEDGYEVPVPLKMVYMPEVEEDVETDLKGSIAGYQKQIQDLTILYNEETNESLRAIYAQRIKDLEKTLEKMTDVNNGMVELSSEVQSLIQSSVTSVFEGLGDALASGDPSEAFNSMLMSMMDMLKQFGSAMVAAGLAKIAFDKLLMNPFAAIAAGGALIVAASAA
-557 KKKAEDSPMLGSIE
+557 K
-571 MLNKLLEEWRDKFNK
+571 
-586 AATDEARSA
+586 AA
-595 ANKMIQELQSRIIKI
+595 LQ
-610 KVQYEVEYK
+610 
-619 YGKREDSKSVDAGK
+619 KSVSGK
-633 NPGLSVPVVAPDF
+633 
-646 TTLNKQL
+646 
-653 QQYKESLSQNSIKV
+653 Y
-667 ADDKQLNTL
+667 
-676 NSMANLLGS
+676 
-685 INTLTGKGAAGW
+685 
-697 LSWSVSIMQAIA
+697 
-709 QVIPQLNALT
+709 
-719 TAQTKTAVSGAAASV
+719 
-734 AATPIVGWI
+734 
-743 MAGAAVASVI
+743 
-753 AAIMS
+753 
-758 APKFATGGIVPGMS
+758 ATGGIVPGMS

>member
-47 KIDALGGGVTRFAGN
+47 KIDALGGGVTRFAGS

-82 VVQKSMDFEKSMS
+82 IVQKSMDFEKSMS

-345 SAWAGL
+345 SAWEGL

-366 NMTAR
+366 NMAAR

-376 TELMKTAEQKQQEIL
+376 TELIKTAEQKQQEIL
-391 SDSVN
+391 SDSVD
-396 NEKKGLDRAI
+396 NEKKGLERAI

-433 GVGYAAQLRE
+433 GVGYAAQLRKE
-443 AQKELDALEAKL
+443 QLTLADLEVQEKYLTDKGKGYNRRTYDEGVELDSLREQIKAQKEIVFQAEL
-455 KKVKE
+455 KNKV
-460 DNLMADPKKA
+460 
-470 ILSGLPVVGPAIA
+470 
-483 ASGTYS
+483 
-489 SVNINP
+489 
-495 NNWGEIN
+495 
-502 RIEKQIEKQKELVR
+502 
-516 TLQSKNTIYQESDKY
+516 YQESDKY
-531 LNEELK
+531 LSDELK

-545 NIEAKENVEAAA
+545 NKEAKTGTGNTSVTDDMRKQFKKEDLKLKASFDFEKSMNDAGVYIHKEIKKIEKEAEDGYEVPVPLKMVYMPEVEEDVETDLKGSIAGYQKQIQDLTILYNEETNESLRAIYAQRIKDLEKTLEKMTDVNNGMVELSSEVQSLIQSSVTSVFEGLGDALASGDPSEAFNSMLMSMMDMLKQFGSAMVAAGLAKIAFDKLLMNPFAAIAAGGALIVAASAA
-557 KKKAEDSPMLGSIE
+557 K
-571 MLNKLLEEWRDKFNK
+571 
-586 AATDEARSA
+586 AA
-595 ANKMIQELQSRIIKI
+595 LQ
-610 KVQYEVEYK
+610 
-619 YGKREDSKSVDAGK
+619 KSVSGK
-633 NPGLSVPVVAPDF
+633 
-646 TTLNKQL
+646 
-653 QQYKESLSQNSIKV
+653 Y
-667 ADDKQLNTL
+667 
-676 NSMANLLGS
+676 
-685 INTLTGKGAAGW
+685 
-697 LSWSVSIMQAIA
+697 
-709 QVIPQLNALT
+709 
-719 TAQTKTAVSGAAASV
+719 
-734 AATPIVGWI
+734 
-743 MAGAAVASVI
+743 
-753 AAIMS
+753 
-758 APKFATGGIVPGMS
+758 ATGGIVPGMS

>member
-82 VVQKSMDFEKSMS
+82 VVQKSMEFEKSMS

-345 SAWAGL
+345 SAWEGL

-366 NMTAR
+366 NMAAR

-376 TELMKTAEQKQQEIL
+376 TELIKTAEQKQQEIL
-391 SDSVN
+391 SDSVD
-396 NEKKGLDRAI
+396 NEKKGLERAI

-433 GVGYAAQLRE
+433 GVGYAAQLRKE
-443 AQKELDALEAKL
+443 QLTLADLEVQEKYLTDKGKGYNRRTYDEGVELDSLREQIKAQKEIVFQAEL
-455 KKVKE
+455 KNKV
-460 DNLMADPKKA
+460 
-470 ILSGLPVVGPAIA
+470 
-483 ASGTYS
+483 
-489 SVNINP
+489 
-495 NNWGEIN
+495 
-502 RIEKQIEKQKELVR
+502 
-516 TLQSKNTIYQESDKY
+516 YQESDKY

-545 NIEAKENVEAAA
+545 NKEAKTGTGNTSVTDDMRKQFKKEDLKLKASFDFEKSMNDAGVYIHKEIKKIEKEAEDGYEVPVPLKMVYMPEVDEDIETDLKGSIAGYQKQIQDLTILYNEETNESLRAIYAQRIKDLEKTLEKMTDVNNGMVELSSEVQSLIQSSVTSVFEGLGDALASGDPSEAFNSMLMSMMDMLKQFGSAMVAAGLAKIAFDKLLMNPFAAIAAGGALIVAASAA
-557 KKKAEDSPMLGSIE
+557 K
-571 MLNKLLEEWRDKFNK
+571 
-586 AATDEARSA
+586 AA
-595 ANKMIQELQSRIIKI
+595 LQ
-610 KVQYEVEYK
+610 
-619 YGKREDSKSVDAGK
+619 KSVSGK
-633 NPGLSVPVVAPDF
+633 
-646 TTLNKQL
+646 
-653 QQYKESLSQNSIKV
+653 Y
-667 ADDKQLNTL
+667 
-676 NSMANLLGS
+676 
-685 INTLTGKGAAGW
+685 
-697 LSWSVSIMQAIA
+697 
-709 QVIPQLNALT
+709 
-719 TAQTKTAVSGAAASV
+719 
-734 AATPIVGWI
+734 
-743 MAGAAVASVI
+743 
-753 AAIMS
+753 
-758 APKFATGGIVPGMS
+758 ATGGIVPGMS

>member
-1 MPADLVTNL
+1 MPADLVTKL

-15 GFDKNINA
+15 GFDKNIDA

-47 KIDALGGGVTRFAGN
+47 KIDALGGGVTRFAGS

-345 SAWAGL
+345 SAWEGL

-366 NMTAR
+366 NMAAR

-376 TELMKTAEQKQQEIL
+376 TELIKTAEQKQQEIL
-391 SDSVN
+391 SDSVD
-396 NEKKGLDRAI
+396 NEKKGLERAI

-433 GVGYAAQLRE
+433 GVGYAAQLRKE
-443 AQKELDALEAKL
+443 QLTLADLEVQEKYLTEKGKGYNRRTYDEGVELDSLREQIKAQKEIVFQAEL
-455 KKVKE
+455 KNKV
-460 DNLMADPKKA
+460 
-470 ILSGLPVVGPAIA
+470 
-483 ASGTYS
+483 
-489 SVNINP
+489 
-495 NNWGEIN
+495 
-502 RIEKQIEKQKELVR
+502 
-516 TLQSKNTIYQESDKY
+516 YQESDKY
-531 LNEELK
+531 LNDELK

-545 NIEAKENVEAAA
+545 NKEAKTGTGNTSVTDDMRKQFKKEDLKLKASFDFEKSMNDAGVYIHKEIKKIEKEAEDGYEVPVPLKMVYMPEVEEDVETDLKGSIAGYQKQIQDLTILYNEETNESLRAIYAQRIKDLEKTLEKMTDVNNGMVELSSEVQSLIQSSVTSVFEGLGDALASGDPSEAFNSMLMSMMDMLKQFGSAMVAAGLAKIAFDKLLMNPFAAIAAGGALIVAASAA
-557 KKKAEDSPMLGSIE
+557 K
-571 MLNKLLEEWRDKFNK
+571 
-586 AATDEARSA
+586 AA
-595 ANKMIQELQSRIIKI
+595 LQ
-610 KVQYEVEYK
+610 
-619 YGKREDSKSVDAGK
+619 KSVSGK
-633 NPGLSVPVVAPDF
+633 
-646 TTLNKQL
+646 
-653 QQYKESLSQNSIKV
+653 Y
-667 ADDKQLNTL
+667 
-676 NSMANLLGS
+676 
-685 INTLTGKGAAGW
+685 
-697 LSWSVSIMQAIA
+697 
-709 QVIPQLNALT
+709 
-719 TAQTKTAVSGAAASV
+719 
-734 AATPIVGWI
+734 
-743 MAGAAVASVI
+743 
-753 AAIMS
+753 
-758 APKFATGGIVPGMS
+758 ATGGIVPGMS

>member
-1 MPADLVTNL
+1 MPADLVTRL

-15 GFDKNINA
+15 GFDKNIDA

-47 KIDALGGGVTRFAGN
+47 KIDALGGGVTRFAGS
-62 LAKMAVGATAAMG
+62 LAKMAAGATAAMG

-82 VVQKSMDFEKSMS
+82 VVQKSMEFEKSMS

-345 SAWAGL
+345 SAWEGL

-366 NMTAR
+366 NMAAR

-376 TELMKTAEQKQQEIL
+376 TELIKTAEQKQQEIL
-391 SDSVN
+391 SDSVD
-396 NEKKGLDRAI
+396 NEKKGLERAI

-433 GVGYAAQLRE
+433 GVGYAAQLRKE
-443 AQKELDALEAKL
+443 QLTLADLEVQAKYLTDKGKGYNRRTYDEGVELDSLREQIKAQKEIVFQAEL
-455 KKVKE
+455 KNKV
-460 DNLMADPKKA
+460 
-470 ILSGLPVVGPAIA
+470 
-483 ASGTYS
+483 
-489 SVNINP
+489 
-495 NNWGEIN
+495 
-502 RIEKQIEKQKELVR
+502 
-516 TLQSKNTIYQESDKY
+516 YQESDKY

-545 NIEAKENVEAAA
+545 NKEAKTGTGNTSVTDDMRKQFKKEDLKLKASFDFEKSMNDAGVYIHKEIKKIEKEAEDGYEVPVPLKMVYMPEVEEDVETDLKGSIAGYQKQIQDLTILYNEETNESLRAIYAQRIKDLEKTLEKMTDVNNGMVELSSEVQSLIQSSVTSVFEGLGDALASGDPSEAFNSMLMSMMDMLKQFGSAMVAAGLAKIAFDKLLMNPFAAIAAGGALIVAASAA
-557 KKKAEDSPMLGSIE
+557 K
-571 MLNKLLEEWRDKFNK
+571 
-586 AATDEARSA
+586 AA
-595 ANKMIQELQSRIIKI
+595 LQ
-610 KVQYEVEYK
+610 
-619 YGKREDSKSVDAGK
+619 KSVSGK
-633 NPGLSVPVVAPDF
+633 
-646 TTLNKQL
+646 
-653 QQYKESLSQNSIKV
+653 Y
-667 ADDKQLNTL
+667 
-676 NSMANLLGS
+676 
-685 INTLTGKGAAGW
+685 
-697 LSWSVSIMQAIA
+697 
-709 QVIPQLNALT
+709 
-719 TAQTKTAVSGAAASV
+719 
-734 AATPIVGWI
+734 
-743 MAGAAVASVI
+743 
-753 AAIMS
+753 
-758 APKFATGGIVPGMS
+758 ATGGIVPGMS

>member
-1 MPADLVTNL
+1 MPADLVTRL

-15 GFDKNINA
+15 GFDKNIDA

-47 KIDALGGGVTRFAGN
+47 KIDALGGGVTRFAGS
-62 LAKMAVGATAAMG
+62 LAKMAAGATAAMG

-82 VVQKSMDFEKSMS
+82 VVQKSMEFEKSMS

-345 SAWAGL
+345 SAWEGL

-366 NMTAR
+366 NMAAR

-376 TELMKTAEQKQQEIL
+376 TELIKTAEQKQQEIL
-391 SDSVN
+391 SDSVD
-396 NEKKGLDRAI
+396 NEKKGLERAI

-433 GVGYAAQLRE
+433 GVGYAAQLRKE
-443 AQKELDALEAKL
+443 QLTLADLEVQEKYLTDKGKGYNRRTYDEGIELDNLREQIKAQKEIVFQAEL
-455 KKVKE
+455 KNKV
-460 DNLMADPKKA
+460 
-470 ILSGLPVVGPAIA
+470 
-483 ASGTYS
+483 
-489 SVNINP
+489 
-495 NNWGEIN
+495 
-502 RIEKQIEKQKELVR
+502 
-516 TLQSKNTIYQESDKY
+516 YQESDKY
-531 LNEELK
+531 LNDELK

-545 NIEAKENVEAAA
+545 NKEAKTGTGNTSVTDDMRKQFKKEDLKLKASFDFEKSMNDAGVYIHKEIKKIEKEAEDGYEVPVPLKMVYMPEVEEDVETDLKGSIAGYQKQIQDLTILYNEETNESLRAIYAQRIKDLEKTLEKMTDVNNGMVELSSEVQSLIQSSVTSVFEGLGDALASGDPSEAFNSMLMSMMDMLKQFGSAMVAAGLAKIAFDKLLMNPFAAIAAGGALIVAASAA
-557 KKKAEDSPMLGSIE
+557 K
-571 MLNKLLEEWRDKFNK
+571 
-586 AATDEARSA
+586 AA
-595 ANKMIQELQSRIIKI
+595 LQ
-610 KVQYEVEYK
+610 
-619 YGKREDSKSVDAGK
+619 KSVSGK
-633 NPGLSVPVVAPDF
+633 
-646 TTLNKQL
+646 
-653 QQYKESLSQNSIKV
+653 Y
-667 ADDKQLNTL
+667 
-676 NSMANLLGS
+676 
-685 INTLTGKGAAGW
+685 
-697 LSWSVSIMQAIA
+697 
-709 QVIPQLNALT
+709 
-719 TAQTKTAVSGAAASV
+719 
-734 AATPIVGWI
+734 
-743 MAGAAVASVI
+743 
-753 AAIMS
+753 
-758 APKFATGGIVPGMS
+758 ATGGIVPGMS

>member
-82 VVQKSMDFEKSMS
+82 VVQKSMEFEKSMS

-345 SAWAGL
+345 SAWEGL

-366 NMTAR
+366 NMAAR
-371 LINQF
+371 LISRF
-376 TELMKTAEQKQQEIL
+376 TELIKTAEQKQQEIL
-391 SDSVN
+391 SDSVD
-396 NEKKGLDRAI
+396 NEKKGLERAI

-433 GVGYAAQLRE
+433 GVGYAAQLRKE
-443 AQKELDALEAKL
+443 QLTLSDLEVQEKYLTDKGKGYNRRTYDEGIELDNLREQIKAQKEIVFQAEL
-455 KKVKE
+455 KNKV
-460 DNLMADPKKA
+460 
-470 ILSGLPVVGPAIA
+470 
-483 ASGTYS
+483 
-489 SVNINP
+489 
-495 NNWGEIN
+495 
-502 RIEKQIEKQKELVR
+502 
-516 TLQSKNTIYQESDKY
+516 YQESDKY
-531 LNEELK
+531 LNDELK

-557 KKKAEDSPMLGSIE
+557 KKKAEDSPMIGSIE

-610 KVQYEVEYK
+610 KVQYDVEYK

-633 NPGLSVPVVAPDF
+633 NPGISVPVVAPDF

-653 QQYKESLSQNSIKV
+653 QQYKESLSQNGIKV
-667 ADDKQLNTL
+667 ADDKQLDTL
-676 NSMANLLGS
+676 NSMANVLGS

-758 APKFATGGIVPGMS
+758 APKFATGGIVPGVS

-788 LSRVQ
+788 LNRAQ
-793 QGRLFDILNNGGG
+793 QGRLFQILNGGG
-806 GRSSDVRV
+806 SKSSDVRIA
-814 TGELVARGDNLVAV
+814 GDFRLQGSDLVAS
-828 IRNSEKLNSKMR
+828 IRNTENIKKRMR

>member
-1 MPADLVTNL
+1 MPADLVTRL

-15 GFDKNINA
+15 GFDKNIDA

-47 KIDALGGGVTRFAGN
+47 KIDALGGGVTRFAGS

-82 VVQKSMDFEKSMS
+82 IVQESMEFEKSMS

-345 SAWAGL
+345 SAWEGL

-366 NMTAR
+366 NMAAR
-371 LINQF
+371 LISRF
-376 TELMKTAEQKQQEIL
+376 TELIKTAEQKQQEIL

-433 GVGYAAQLRE
+433 GVGYAAQLRKE
-443 AQKELDALEAKL
+443 QLTLADLEVQEKYLTDKGKGYNRRTYDEGIELDNLREQIKAQKEIVFQAEL
-455 KKVKE
+455 KNKV
-460 DNLMADPKKA
+460 
-470 ILSGLPVVGPAIA
+470 
-483 ASGTYS
+483 
-489 SVNINP
+489 
-495 NNWGEIN
+495 
-502 RIEKQIEKQKELVR
+502 
-516 TLQSKNTIYQESDKY
+516 YQESDKY
-531 LNEELK
+531 LNDELK

-545 NIEAKENVEAAA
+545 NKEAKTGTGNTSVTDDMRKQFKKEDLKLKASFDFEKSMNDAGVYIHKEIKKIEKEAEDGYEVPVPLKMVYMPEVEENVETDLKGSIAGYQKQIQDLTILYNEETNESLRAIYAQRIKDLEKTLEKMTDVNNGMVELSSEVQSLIQSSVTSVFEGLGDALASGDPSEAFNSMLMSMMDMLKQFGSAMVAAGLAKIAFDKLLMNPFAAIAAGGALIVAASAA
-557 KKKAEDSPMLGSIE
+557 K
-571 MLNKLLEEWRDKFNK
+571 
-586 AATDEARSA
+586 AA
-595 ANKMIQELQSRIIKI
+595 LQ
-610 KVQYEVEYK
+610 
-619 YGKREDSKSVDAGK
+619 KSVSGK
-633 NPGLSVPVVAPDF
+633 
-646 TTLNKQL
+646 
-653 QQYKESLSQNSIKV
+653 Y
-667 ADDKQLNTL
+667 
-676 NSMANLLGS
+676 
-685 INTLTGKGAAGW
+685 
-697 LSWSVSIMQAIA
+697 
-709 QVIPQLNALT
+709 
-719 TAQTKTAVSGAAASV
+719 
-734 AATPIVGWI
+734 
-743 MAGAAVASVI
+743 
-753 AAIMS
+753 
-758 APKFATGGIVPGMS
+758 ATGGIVPGMS

-788 LSRVQ
+788 LNRAQ

>member
-1 MPADLVTNL
+1 MANDFRTVISVNNKQYLKGL
-10 WLESQ
+10 QDAE
-15 GFDKNINA
+15 
-23 SMKQVDKFK
+23 KQVGKFQK
-32 KKSSG
+32 ENETAGASLRKFESLAG
-37 LYSQI
+37 N
-42 AAVSG
+42 AAS
-47 KIDALGGGVTRFAGN
+47 GVTRFAGN

-82 VVQKSMDFEKSMS
+82 VVQKSMEFEKSMS

-345 SAWAGL
+345 SAWEGL

-366 NMTAR
+366 NMAAR

-376 TELMKTAEQKQQEIL
+376 TELIKTAAQKQQEIL
-391 SDSVN
+391 SDSVD
-396 NEKKGLDRAI
+396 NEKKGLERAI

-433 GVGYAAQLRE
+433 GVGYAAQLRKE
-443 AQKELDALEAKL
+443 QLTLSDLEVQEKYLTDKGKGYNRRTYDEGIELDNLREQIKAQKEIVFQAEL
-455 KKVKE
+455 KNKV
-460 DNLMADPKKA
+460 
-470 ILSGLPVVGPAIA
+470 
-483 ASGTYS
+483 
-489 SVNINP
+489 
-495 NNWGEIN
+495 
-502 RIEKQIEKQKELVR
+502 
-516 TLQSKNTIYQESDKY
+516 YQESDKY
-531 LNEELK
+531 LNDELK

-557 KKKAEDSPMLGSIE
+557 KKKAEDSPMIGSIE

-610 KVQYEVEYK
+610 KVQYDVEYK

-633 NPGLSVPVVAPDF
+633 NPGISVPVVAPDF

-653 QQYKESLSQNSIKV
+653 QQYKESLSQNGIKV
-667 ADDKQLNTL
+667 ADDKQLDTL
-676 NSMANLLGS
+676 NSMANVLGS

-758 APKFATGGIVPGMS
+758 APKFATGGIVPGVS

-788 LSRVQ
+788 LNRAQ
-793 QGRLFDILNNGGG
+793 QGRLFQILNGGG
-806 GRSSDVRV
+806 SKSSDVRIA
-814 TGELVARGDNLVAV
+814 GDFRLQGSDLVAS
-828 IRNSEKLNSKMR
+828 IRNTENIKKRMR

>member
-82 VVQKSMDFEKSMS
+82 IVQKSMEFEKSMS

-110 FQRQAIKLGSTSTQ
+110 FQRQAIKLGSASTQ

-345 SAWAGL
+345 SAWEGL

-366 NMTAR
+366 NMAAR

-376 TELMKTAEQKQQEIL
+376 TELIKTAEQKQQEIL
-391 SDSVN
+391 SDSVD
-396 NEKKGLDRAI
+396 NEKKGLERAI

-433 GVGYAAQLRE
+433 GVGYAAQLRKE
-443 AQKELDALEAKL
+443 QLTLADLEVQEKYLTDKGKGYNRRTYDEGVELDSLREQIKAQKEIVFQAEL
-455 KKVKE
+455 KNKV
-460 DNLMADPKKA
+460 
-470 ILSGLPVVGPAIA
+470 
-483 ASGTYS
+483 
-489 SVNINP
+489 
-495 NNWGEIN
+495 
-502 RIEKQIEKQKELVR
+502 
-516 TLQSKNTIYQESDKY
+516 YQESDKY
-531 LNEELK
+531 LNDELK

-545 NIEAKENVEAAA
+545 NKEAKKGAGNTSVTDDMRKQFKKEDLKLKASFDFEKSMNDAGVYIHKEIKKIEKEAEDGYEVPVPLKMVYMPEVEEDVEADLKGSIAGYQKQIQDLTILYNEETNESLRAIYAQRIKDLEKTLEKMTDVNNGMVELSSEVQSLIQSSVTSVFEGLGDALASGDPSEAFNSMLMSMMDMLKQFGSAMVAAGLAKIAFDKLLMNPFAAIAAGGALIVAASAA
-557 KKKAEDSPMLGSIE
+557 K
-571 MLNKLLEEWRDKFNK
+571 
-586 AATDEARSA
+586 AA
-595 ANKMIQELQSRIIKI
+595 LQ
-610 KVQYEVEYK
+610 
-619 YGKREDSKSVDAGK
+619 KSVSGK
-633 NPGLSVPVVAPDF
+633 
-646 TTLNKQL
+646 
-653 QQYKESLSQNSIKV
+653 Y
-667 ADDKQLNTL
+667 
-676 NSMANLLGS
+676 
-685 INTLTGKGAAGW
+685 
-697 LSWSVSIMQAIA
+697 
-709 QVIPQLNALT
+709 
-719 TAQTKTAVSGAAASV
+719 
-734 AATPIVGWI
+734 
-743 MAGAAVASVI
+743 
-753 AAIMS
+753 
-758 APKFATGGIVPGMS
+758 ATGGIVPGMS

>member
-1 MPADLVTNL
+1 MPADLVTRL

-15 GFDKNINA
+15 GFDKNIDA

-82 VVQKSMDFEKSMS
+82 VVQKSMEFEKSMS

-124 TASQVVEAFQLIGS
+124 TVSQVVEAFQLIGS

-345 SAWAGL
+345 SAWEGL

-366 NMTAR
+366 NMAAR
-371 LINQF
+371 LISRF
-376 TELMKTAEQKQQEIL
+376 TELIKTAEQKQQEIL

-433 GVGYAAQLRE
+433 GVGYAAQLRKE
-443 AQKELDALEAKL
+443 QLTLADLEVQEKYLTDKGKGYNRRTYDEGIELDNLREQIKAQKEIVFQAEL
-455 KKVKE
+455 KNKV
-460 DNLMADPKKA
+460 
-470 ILSGLPVVGPAIA
+470 
-483 ASGTYS
+483 
-489 SVNINP
+489 
-495 NNWGEIN
+495 
-502 RIEKQIEKQKELVR
+502 
-516 TLQSKNTIYQESDKY
+516 YQESDKY
-531 LNEELK
+531 LNDELK

-545 NIEAKENVEAAA
+545 NKEAKTGTGNTSVTDDMRKQFKKEDLKLKASFDFEKSMNDAGVYIHKEIKKIEKEAEDGYEVPVPLKMVYMPEVEEDVETDLKGSIAGYQKQIQDLTILYNEETNESLRAIYAQRIKDLEKTLEKMTDVNNGMVELSSEVQSLIQSSVTSVFEGLGDALASGDPSEAFNSMLMSMMDMLKQFGSAMVAAGLAKIAFDKLLMNPFAAIAAGGALIVAASAA
-557 KKKAEDSPMLGSIE
+557 K
-571 MLNKLLEEWRDKFNK
+571 
-586 AATDEARSA
+586 AA
-595 ANKMIQELQSRIIKI
+595 LQ
-610 KVQYEVEYK
+610 
-619 YGKREDSKSVDAGK
+619 KSVSGK
-633 NPGLSVPVVAPDF
+633 
-646 TTLNKQL
+646 
-653 QQYKESLSQNSIKV
+653 Y
-667 ADDKQLNTL
+667 
-676 NSMANLLGS
+676 
-685 INTLTGKGAAGW
+685 
-697 LSWSVSIMQAIA
+697 
-709 QVIPQLNALT
+709 
-719 TAQTKTAVSGAAASV
+719 
-734 AATPIVGWI
+734 
-743 MAGAAVASVI
+743 
-753 AAIMS
+753 
-758 APKFATGGIVPGMS
+758 ATGGIVPGMS

-788 LSRVQ
+788 LNRAQ
-793 QGRLFDILNNGGG
+793 QGRLFDLLNNGGG

>member
-82 VVQKSMDFEKSMS
+82 VVQKSMEFEKSMS

-345 SAWAGL
+345 SAWEGL

-366 NMTAR
+366 NMAAR

-376 TELMKTAEQKQQEIL
+376 TELIKTAEQKQQEIL
-391 SDSVN
+391 SDSVD
-396 NEKKGLDRAI
+396 NEKKGLERAI

-433 GVGYAAQLRE
+433 GVGYAAQLRKE
-443 AQKELDALEAKL
+443 QLTLADLEVQEKYLTDKGKGYNRRTYDEGIELDNLREQIKAQKEIVFQAEL
-455 KKVKE
+455 KNKV
-460 DNLMADPKKA
+460 
-470 ILSGLPVVGPAIA
+470 
-483 ASGTYS
+483 
-489 SVNINP
+489 
-495 NNWGEIN
+495 
-502 RIEKQIEKQKELVR
+502 
-516 TLQSKNTIYQESDKY
+516 YQESDKY
-531 LNEELK
+531 LNDELK

-545 NIEAKENVEAAA
+545 NKEAKTGTGNTSVTDDMRKQFKKEDLKLKASFDFEKSMNDAGVYIHKEIKKIEKEAEDGYEVPVPLKMVYMPEVEEDVETDLKGSIAGYQKQIQDLTILYNEETNESLRAIYAQRIKDLEKTLEKMTDVNNGMVELSSEVQSLIQSSVTSVFEGLGDALASGDPSEAFNSMLMSMMDMLKQFGSAMVAAGLAKIAFDKLLMNPFAAIAAGGALIVAASAA
-557 KKKAEDSPMLGSIE
+557 K
-571 MLNKLLEEWRDKFNK
+571 
-586 AATDEARSA
+586 AA
-595 ANKMIQELQSRIIKI
+595 LQ
-610 KVQYEVEYK
+610 
-619 YGKREDSKSVDAGK
+619 KSVSGK
-633 NPGLSVPVVAPDF
+633 
-646 TTLNKQL
+646 
-653 QQYKESLSQNSIKV
+653 Y
-667 ADDKQLNTL
+667 
-676 NSMANLLGS
+676 
-685 INTLTGKGAAGW
+685 
-697 LSWSVSIMQAIA
+697 
-709 QVIPQLNALT
+709 
-719 TAQTKTAVSGAAASV
+719 
-734 AATPIVGWI
+734 
-743 MAGAAVASVI
+743 
-753 AAIMS
+753 
-758 APKFATGGIVPGMS
+758 ATGGIVPGMS

-814 TGELVARGDNLVAV
+814 TGELVARGDNLLAV

>member
-82 VVQKSMDFEKSMS
+82 VVQKSMEFEKSMS

-324 TALEQQKINND
+324 TALEQQKTNND

-345 SAWAGL
+345 SAWEGL

-366 NMTAR
+366 NMAAR

-376 TELMKTAEQKQQEIL
+376 TELIKTAEQKQQEIL
-391 SDSVN
+391 SDSVD
-396 NEKKGLDRAI
+396 NEKKGLERAI

-433 GVGYAAQLRE
+433 GVGYAAQLRKE
-443 AQKELDALEAKL
+443 QLTLADLEVQEKYLTDKGKGYNRRTYDEGVELDSLREQIKAQKEIVFQAEL
-455 KKVKE
+455 KNKV
-460 DNLMADPKKA
+460 
-470 ILSGLPVVGPAIA
+470 
-483 ASGTYS
+483 
-489 SVNINP
+489 
-495 NNWGEIN
+495 
-502 RIEKQIEKQKELVR
+502 
-516 TLQSKNTIYQESDKY
+516 YQESDKY
-531 LNEELK
+531 LNDELK

-545 NIEAKENVEAAA
+545 NKEAKTGTGNTSVTDDMRKQF
-557 KKKAEDSPMLGSIE
+557 KKEDLKLKASFDFE
-571 MLNKLLEEWRDKFNK
+571 
-586 AATDEARSA
+586 
-595 ANKMIQELQSRIIKI
+595 
-610 KVQYEVEYK
+610 
-619 YGKREDSKSVDAGK
+619 KSMNDAG
-633 NPGLSVPVVAPDF
+633 
-646 TTLNKQL
+646 
-653 QQYKESLSQNSIKV
+653 
-667 ADDKQLNTL
+667 
-676 NSMANLLGS
+676 
-685 INTLTGKGAAGW
+685 
-697 LSWSVSIMQAIA
+697 VSIRKSKKSRKKQK
-709 QVIPQLNALT
+709 T
-719 TAQTKTAVSGAAASV
+719 DTKSL
-734 AATPIVGWI
+734 
-743 MAGAAVASVI
+743 
-753 AAIMS
+753 
-758 APKFATGGIVPGMS
+758 
-772 YAGDKV
+772 Y
-778 PVMAN
+778 
-783 SGEMI
+783 
-788 LSRVQ
+788 R
-793 QGRLFDILNNGGG
+793 
-806 GRSSDVRV
+806 
-814 TGELVARGDNLVAV
+814 
-828 IRNSEKLNSKMR
+828 

>member
-15 GFDKNINA
+15 GFDKNIDA

-82 VVQKSMDFEKSMS
+82 IVQKSMDFEKSMS

-324 TALEQQKINND
+324 TALEQQKTNND

-345 SAWAGL
+345 SAWEGL

-366 NMTAR
+366 NMAAR

-376 TELMKTAEQKQQEIL
+376 TELIKTAEQKQQEIL

-433 GVGYAAQLRE
+433 GVGYAAQLRKE
-443 AQKELDALEAKL
+443 QLTLADLEVQEKYLTDKGKGYNRRTYDEGIELDNLREQIKAQKEIVFQAEL
-455 KKVKE
+455 KNKV
-460 DNLMADPKKA
+460 
-470 ILSGLPVVGPAIA
+470 
-483 ASGTYS
+483 
-489 SVNINP
+489 
-495 NNWGEIN
+495 
-502 RIEKQIEKQKELVR
+502 
-516 TLQSKNTIYQESDKY
+516 YQESDKY
-531 LNEELK
+531 LNDELK

-545 NIEAKENVEAAA
+545 NKEAKTGTGNTSVTDDMRKQFKKEDLKLKASFDFEKSMNDAGVYIHKEIKKIEKEAEDGYEVPVPLKMVYMPEVEEDVETDLKGSIAGYQKQIQDLTILYNEETNESLRAIYAQRIKDLEKTLEKMTDVNNGMVELSSEVQSLIQSSVTSVFEGLGDALASGDPSEAFNSMLMSMMDMLKQFGSAMVAAGLAKIAFDKLLMNPFAAIAAGGALIVAASAA
-557 KKKAEDSPMLGSIE
+557 K
-571 MLNKLLEEWRDKFNK
+571 
-586 AATDEARSA
+586 AA
-595 ANKMIQELQSRIIKI
+595 LQ
-610 KVQYEVEYK
+610 
-619 YGKREDSKSVDAGK
+619 KSVSGK
-633 NPGLSVPVVAPDF
+633 
-646 TTLNKQL
+646 
-653 QQYKESLSQNSIKV
+653 Y
-667 ADDKQLNTL
+667 
-676 NSMANLLGS
+676 
-685 INTLTGKGAAGW
+685 
-697 LSWSVSIMQAIA
+697 
-709 QVIPQLNALT
+709 
-719 TAQTKTAVSGAAASV
+719 
-734 AATPIVGWI
+734 
-743 MAGAAVASVI
+743 
-753 AAIMS
+753 
-758 APKFATGGIVPGMS
+758 ATGGIVPGMS

-788 LSRVQ
+788 LNRAQ

>member
-82 VVQKSMDFEKSMS
+82 IVQKSMDFEKSMS

-156 AIILAEASGMDVPE
+156 AIILAEASGMDVPD

-345 SAWAGL
+345 SAWEGL

-366 NMTAR
+366 NMAAR

-376 TELMKTAEQKQQEIL
+376 TELIKTAEQKQQEIL
-391 SDSVN
+391 SDSVD
-396 NEKKGLDRAI
+396 NEKKGLERAI

-433 GVGYAAQLRE
+433 GVGYAAQLRKE
-443 AQKELDALEAKL
+443 QLTLADLEVQEKYLTDKGKGYNRRTYDEGVELDSLREQIKAQKEIVFQAEL
-455 KKVKE
+455 KNKV
-460 DNLMADPKKA
+460 
-470 ILSGLPVVGPAIA
+470 
-483 ASGTYS
+483 
-489 SVNINP
+489 
-495 NNWGEIN
+495 
-502 RIEKQIEKQKELVR
+502 
-516 TLQSKNTIYQESDKY
+516 YQESDKY
-531 LNEELK
+531 LNDELK

-545 NIEAKENVEAAA
+545 NKEAKTGTGNTSVTDDMRKQFKKEDLKLKASFDFEKSMNDAGVYIHKEIKKIEKEAEDGYEVPVPLKMVYMPEVEEDVETDLKGSIAGYQKQIQDLTILYNEETNESLRAIYAQRIKDLEKTLEKMTDVNNGMVELSSEVQSLIQSSVTSVFEGLGDALASGDPSEAFNSMLMSMMDMLKQFGSAMVAAGLAKIAFDKLLMNPFAAIAAGGALIVAASAA
-557 KKKAEDSPMLGSIE
+557 K
-571 MLNKLLEEWRDKFNK
+571 
-586 AATDEARSA
+586 AA
-595 ANKMIQELQSRIIKI
+595 LQ
-610 KVQYEVEYK
+610 
-619 YGKREDSKSVDAGK
+619 KSVSGK
-633 NPGLSVPVVAPDF
+633 
-646 TTLNKQL
+646 
-653 QQYKESLSQNSIKV
+653 Y
-667 ADDKQLNTL
+667 
-676 NSMANLLGS
+676 
-685 INTLTGKGAAGW
+685 
-697 LSWSVSIMQAIA
+697 
-709 QVIPQLNALT
+709 
-719 TAQTKTAVSGAAASV
+719 
-734 AATPIVGWI
+734 
-743 MAGAAVASVI
+743 
-753 AAIMS
+753 
-758 APKFATGGIVPGMS
+758 ATGGIVPGMS